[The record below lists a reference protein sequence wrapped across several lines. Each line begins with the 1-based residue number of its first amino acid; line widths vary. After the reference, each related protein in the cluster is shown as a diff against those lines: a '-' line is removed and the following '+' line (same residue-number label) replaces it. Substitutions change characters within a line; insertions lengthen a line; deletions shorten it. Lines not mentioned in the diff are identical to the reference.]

1 MNSSKKN
8 IGAQG
13 TEKILIVDDNNVNRG
28 ILNALLR
35 KEGYLLLEAK
45 DGIEAVNIAKRERPD
60 LILLDIMMPRKD
72 GYQVCSELKA
82 DKNTSFIP
90 IIFLSAKTDVEDKV
104 KGFDLGG
111 ADYVTKPFH
120 RREVI
125 ARTKA
130 HLKIQSLTRQLIRT
144 NEDLKEKQSILEEDL
159 RAAADIQ
166 QSLLPTRIPKTEHLD
181 IDYRFKPCQKIGGD
195 LINITQLDRENWA
208 VYVFDVSGHGVPA
221 AMVGVSVSQVL
232 RSKTDRLIKM
242 IGEGGDVGE
251 IASPGEILEMLD
263 KEFPMERFGTFF
275 TISFLILNPRKGR
288 VLYSN
293 AGHPYPILI
302 RKSGEIEFLNAGGT
316 IIGASAACPF
326 EEGEKQ
332 MNPGDKIFIYT
343 DGITEYRNSNQ
354 EQFGLERLC
363 GTIMEKREESVTM
376 IIEEVVNSMMRFGDI
391 NDPTDDIS
399 LLGLGFKGKK

>member
-1 MNSSKKN
+1 MNYSKTN
-8 IGAQG
+8 IDEQG

-28 ILNALLR
+28 ILDALLR

-45 DGIEAVNIAKRERPD
+45 DGVEAVNIAKRELPD

-72 GYQVCSELKA
+72 GYQVCIELKG
-82 DKNTSFIP
+82 DKKTSFIP

-130 HLKIQSLTRQLIRT
+130 HLKIQSLTRQLIKT
-144 NEDLKEKQSILEEDL
+144 NEELEEKQSILEEDL

-195 LINITQLDRENWA
+195 LINITQLDHENWA

-232 RSKTDRLIKM
+232 RSKTDRIIKM
-242 IGEGGDVGE
+242 IGQGSDVSE

-275 TISFLILNPRKGR
+275 TISFLILNSRKGR

-316 IIGASAACPF
+316 IIGASTASAF
-326 EEGEKQ
+326 EEGEKR

-343 DGITEYRNSNQ
+343 DGITEYRDRNR

-363 GTIMEKREESVTM
+363 TTIRDKREKSVTM
-376 IIEEVVNSMMRFGDI
+376 IIEEVMKSMMRFGDI

-399 LLGLGFKGKK
+399 LLGLEFKGKK